1 MKVDIIGIMEE
12 IAKKKPAKIVI
23 CEGWDERCLRSTADI
38 LKNKLAQI
46 VLLGNP
52 KEIEEKAKEF
62 GVDVSEAEVV
72 DYKNSELKDEL
83 TEKLVEVRKHKGLTL
98 DEAKKLIE
106 DENYFGCMYAYCG
119 HADAVAGSAIGSTA
133 ALMRPALQ
141 TLREKGKVVSEV
153 SIMNDAKNDK
163 VIFASDFSMN
173 IDPDAEGLAQMTFN
187 AVDCVKNFNIEPKVG
202 LLSFSTKGSGGNS
215 PALEVIR
222 EAVGIVKRE
231 MPDLIIDGELQVDA
245 AMDSSAA
252 KSKCPGSPLKGEA
265 NTLIFPNLMA
275 ANIFAHGL
283 GQFSDMTFIFTVMKG
298 MTKPVVILG
307 RSMPLE
313 SVKNMI
319 VSCAM
324 QVNS

>member
-1 MKVDIIGIMEE
+1 MEVDVIGIMEE
-12 IAKKKPAKIVI
+12 VAKKKPAKVLI

-38 LKNKLAQI
+38 LKNKLAKI

-52 KEIEEKAKEF
+52 KEIEEKVKEF

-83 TEKLVEVRKHKGLTL
+83 AEKLVEVRKHKGMTL

-106 DENYFGCMYAYCG
+106 DENYFGCMYVYCG
-119 HADAVAGSAIGSTA
+119 HADAVAGSAIRSTA

-141 TLREKGKVVSEV
+141 ILREKGRIVSEV
-153 SIMNDAKNDK
+153 SIMNDVKNDR
-163 VIFASDFSMN
+163 VIFGSDFSMN
-173 IDPDAEGLAQMTFN
+173 IDPDADGLAQITLN
-187 AVDCVKNFNIEPKVG
+187 AVSCVNEFGIEPKVG

-215 PALEVIR
+215 PALETIR
-222 EAVGIVKRE
+222 EAVEIVKKE
-231 MPDLIIDGELQVDA
+231 MPDLVIDGELQVDA
-245 AMDSSAA
+245 AMNSDAA
-252 KSKCPGSPLKGEA
+252 KSKCPDSPLKGEA

-283 GQFSDMTFIFTVMKG
+283 GQFSDMSFYFTVLKG
-298 MTKPVVILG
+298 LVKPVVILG
-307 RSMPLE
+307 RTMPLE
-313 SVKNMI
+313 SVRNMI